1 MARDLIVGYD
11 GSECAKAALRAGA
24 ELAAALG
31 DRVVITF
38 GYEPGGYGEEHS
50 EHRRAVE
57 EIGARVT
64 EEAKQ
69 LIADQQ
75 VEVEIVLR
83 ADRPVDALLAEG
95 DERDAR
101 LIVVGTHGEHPLKG
115 AFLGSTP
122 HKLVH
127 LAERPVLVVPAP

>member
-11 GSECAKAALRAGA
+11 GSNCARAALLAAA

-57 EIGARVT
+57 EVGARVT
-64 EEAKQ
+64 EQAKQ
-69 LIADQQ
+69 LIADQG
-75 VEVEIVLR
+75 VEIVVALR

-101 LIVVGTHGEHPLKG
+101 AIVVGSHGEHPLRG

-122 HKLVH
+122 NKLLH